1 MCEVEEPQEMVGDDE
16 DAGRDEG
23 WGGEGDDWPR
33 VGEILQVYHV
43 ADYGERDLERGE
55 GIRECQ

>member
-1 MCEVEEPQEMVGDDE
+1 MEEPQEMVCDDE
-16 DAGRDEG
+16 DARRDEG

-43 ADYGERDLERGE
+43 ADYRERDLERGE
-55 GIRECQ
+55 GIREC

>member
-43 ADYGERDLERGE
+43 ADYRERDLERGE